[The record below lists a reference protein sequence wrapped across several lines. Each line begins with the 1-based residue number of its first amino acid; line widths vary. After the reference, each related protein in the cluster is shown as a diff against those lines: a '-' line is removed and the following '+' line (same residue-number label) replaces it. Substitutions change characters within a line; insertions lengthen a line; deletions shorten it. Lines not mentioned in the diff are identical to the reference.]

1 MKKLILLLV
10 LLSFSII
17 GFAQTD
23 KQNIKVITNSEL
35 AYPKGD
41 QELYNYVFNN
51 INYSEEAKKKYLEGE
66 VMLSFDVKTDST
78 VTNVIVISGVGFG
91 VDEEVKRIVQ
101 KLKFAPGKQNGIV
114 IKMNT
119 MYTFP
124 IKAH

>member
-1 MKKLILLLV
+1 MKKNILLL
-10 LLSFSII
+10 LLIFFSIV
-17 GFAQTD
+17 GFSQAD
-23 KQNIKVITNSEL
+23 KQNIKVVTNSEP

-41 QELYNYVFNN
+41 QELYNYVFSN

-78 VTNVIVISGVGFG
+78 VTNIIVISGVGFG

-101 KLKFAPGKQNGIV
+101 KIKFLPAKQNGIV